1 MFESLVFVLFT
12 IFPPPPLFPPV
23 FCPPPVISVPPT
35 PFTGCVAPLKESGIF
50 LLPRL
55 NVKR

>member
-1 MFESLVFVLFT
+1 MFELLVFALLVILPPKP
-12 IFPPPPLFPPV
+12 FPPI
-23 FCPPPVISVPPT
+23 FCPPPVLTVPPT
-35 PFTGCVAPLKESGIF
+35 PFTGCVAPLLPSHIP